1 MVGVHEDVRAGLQFG
16 IDAACRFE
24 LEGAGPGT
32 GDSRAADAV
41 AREELE
47 SSASLVG
54 NPGIAFLARQ
64 RRRL

>member
-1 MVGVHEDVRAGLQFG
+1 LQFG